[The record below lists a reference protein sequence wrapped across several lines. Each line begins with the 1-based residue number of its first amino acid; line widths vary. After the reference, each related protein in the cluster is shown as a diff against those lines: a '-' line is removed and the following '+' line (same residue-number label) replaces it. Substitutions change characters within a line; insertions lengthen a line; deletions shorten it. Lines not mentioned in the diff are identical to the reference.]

1 MQKTNDRQ
9 QKDEEGKKRNRHEE
23 QDRGVE
29 RQRGSYFSGLDRSVW
44 TLGLATATLC
54 PESMLQ

>member
-1 MQKTNDRQ
+1 MTDS
-9 QKDEEGKKRNRHEE
+9 KRMERERREIDKRKRSRIGAWRRH
-23 QDRGVE
+23 
-29 RQRGSYFSGLDRSVW
+29 RGSYFSGLNRSVW